1 MGGSEECQLLTF
13 ASNSMRMSAC
23 VRAKAS
29 NKSITR
35 TPFPWNTAT
44 VQQGKE
50 GWMGREATSTISH
63 QQAPYPGGEV
73 MHVPNTPNQMPL
85 HINQWLKGILRT
97 DNRISPL
104 LRPLARP
111 HQSRPSHPPA
121 PTRQVSVWIGRN
133 SCSAA
138 GWPPTPPVQ
147 QAVSSL
153 ADQAGWPRRGSA
165 RRRPSVGCDP

>member
-29 NKSITR
+29 NKSI
-35 TPFPWNTAT
+35 NTAPIPRIRLLCSRT
-44 VQQGKE
+44 KKVDGP
-50 GWMGREATSTISH
+50 RSH
-63 QQAPYPGGEV
+63 IDRLTPASA
-73 MHVPNTPNQMPL
+73 VPRSRGHACTYHTKSNAS

-104 LRPLARP
+104 LRPPACH
-111 HQSRPSHPPA
+111 HQSQPSRPLA
-121 PTRQVSVWIGRN
+121 PTRQVFAWAGRN
-133 SCSAA
+133 NCSAA

-153 ADQAGWPRRGSA
+153 VDQAGWHHRGSA
-165 RRRPSVGCDP
+165 RRHPSVGCDP